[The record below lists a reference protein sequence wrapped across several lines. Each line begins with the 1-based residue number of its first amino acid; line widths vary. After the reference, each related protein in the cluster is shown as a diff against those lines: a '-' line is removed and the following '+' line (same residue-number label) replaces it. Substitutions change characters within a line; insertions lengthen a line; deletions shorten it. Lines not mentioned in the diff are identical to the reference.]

1 VFPGPRR
8 CEFMHN
14 HKILRIASVHT
25 RLQESLSKELKISKI
40 LAQILANRGIASV
53 GQAEEFLNVRL
64 EHLLDPFSFRQ
75 MSKAVER
82 IKEAK
87 SKKEKTLIF
96 GDYDVD
102 GITSV
107 ALLKDSL
114 RRMGLAVLHYM
125 PHRIK
130 EGYGL
135 TKNILQIAK
144 ENKVRLLIT
153 VDCGIANPREIEELR
168 KNNIDTI
175 ITDHHEPQAGNLP
188 SAFSIIN
195 PKVEGSG
202 YQYRELAGV
211 GVAYKLCQAL
221 SNSKLLDELDLVAL
235 GTVADVVP
243 LTGENRVL
251 VKEGLSRLSA
261 SKRPGLRALIEEA
274 GIKNKKFNTTSISF
288 ILAPRLN
295 ASGRMD
301 SAETSFNL
309 LMSPDM
315 QKAQNLSKALEQ
327 HNRARQKI
335 ESKIME
341 EAEDIINREVNFKE
355 HKVIVVA
362 KDDWHQGVLGI
373 VASKLADRFYR
384 PAIVISL
391 NEKMG
396 KGSGRSI
403 KNFHLSRALG
413 ECRQFLRTF
422 GGHAHAVGLTIT
434 RESVDNFRKSI
445 NQLAQDKLSLE
456 DLLPS
461 LDIDIELDLG
471 SLTERLVEE
480 LEKLEPFGSGNP
492 EPLFYTRGLKLKG
505 EPQSLGRQTLKF
517 WVTDGKVT
525 LQVIGFGMASLLAS
539 LLEAKSLDIVYTPRM
554 DNWRDDSSIILEAR
568 DIFFR

>member
-1 VFPGPRR
+1 MAR
-8 CEFMHN
+8 
-14 HKILRIASVHT
+14 HKILRIAFTHT
-25 RLQESLSKELKISKI
+25 RLQDSLSKELKISKI
-40 LAQILANRGIASV
+40 LAQILANRGITSA

-64 EHLLDPFSFRQ
+64 EHMLDPFSFRQ
-75 MSKAVER
+75 MPKAVER

-87 SKKEKTLIF
+87 NKKEKTLIF

-107 ALLKDSL
+107 ALLKESL
-114 RRMGLAVLHYM
+114 RRMGVAALHYM

-144 ENKVRLLIT
+144 EKKVKLLIT
-153 VDCGIANPREIEELR
+153 VDCGIANQREVEELK

-175 ITDHHEPQAGNLP
+175 ITDHHEPQGNTLP
-188 SAFSIIN
+188 ACVSIIN
-195 PKVEGSG
+195 PKVEGCG
-202 YQYRELAGV
+202 YKYRELAGV

-221 SNSKLLDELDLVAL
+221 SNAKLADELDLVAL

-243 LTGENRVL
+243 LTGENRVI

-261 SKRPGLRALIEEA
+261 TKRPGLRALIEEA

-309 LMSPDM
+309 LMSPDI
-315 QKAQNLSKALEQ
+315 QKARDLSKALEQ

-335 ESKIME
+335 EGKIME

-373 VASKLADRFYR
+373 VAAKLADRFYR

-391 NEKMG
+391 DEKMG

-403 KNFHLSRALG
+403 KNFHLSHALG

-434 RESVDNFRKSI
+434 RESIDDFRKSI
-445 NQLAQDKLSLE
+445 NQLARDKLSLE

-461 LDIDIELDLG
+461 LDIDVELDLG
-471 SLTERLVEE
+471 SLTEGVVEE
-480 LEKLEPFGSGNP
+480 LERLEPFGTGNP
-492 EPLFYTRGLKLKG
+492 EPLFYTRGLRLKG

-525 LQVIGFGMASLLAS
+525 FQVIGFGMAGLLAS

>member
-1 VFPGPRR
+1 
-8 CEFMHN
+8 MHS
-14 HKILRIASVHT
+14 HKILRIASTPT
-25 RLQESLSKELKISKI
+25 RLQDSLSKELKISKI
-40 LAQILANRGIASV
+40 LAQLLINRGLASA
-53 GQAEEFLNVRL
+53 GEAEKFLNVKL
-64 EHLLDPFSFRQ
+64 EHMLDPFSFRQ

-82 IKEAK
+82 IKEARH
-87 SKKEKTLIF
+87 KKEKTLIF

-114 RRMGLAVLHYM
+114 RRMGLATLHYM

-135 TKNILQIAK
+135 TKNILQTAK
-144 ENKVRLLIT
+144 ENKIKLLIT
-153 VDCGIANPREIEELR
+153 VDCGIANPREIEELK

-175 ITDHHEPQAGNLP
+175 ITDHHEPQAGTLP
-188 SAFSIIN
+188 AALSIIN
-195 PKVEGSG
+195 PKVEGCG
-202 YQYRELAGV
+202 YKYRELAGV

-221 SNSKLLDELDLVAL
+221 SNSKLIDELDLVAL

-243 LTGENRVL
+243 LTGENRVI
-251 VKEGLSRLSA
+251 VKEGLSRLA
-261 SKRPGLRALIEEA
+261 ATKRPGLRALIEEA
-274 GIKNKKFNTTSISF
+274 GIKNKKFNSTSISF

-309 LMSPDM
+309 LMSQDI
-315 QKAQNLSKALEQ
+315 QKARDLSRILGQ
-327 HNRARQKI
+327 HNRSRQKI
-335 ESKIME
+335 ESKILE
-341 EAEDIINREVNFKE
+341 EAEDIINKEVNFKE

-373 VASKLADRFYR
+373 VAAKLADRFYR

-413 ECRQFLRTF
+413 ECRQFLHTF
-422 GGHAHAVGLTIT
+422 GGHSHAVGLMIT
-434 RESVDNFRKSI
+434 RESIDDFRKSI
-445 NQLAQDKLSLE
+445 NRLAHDQLSLE

-461 LDIDIELDLG
+461 LDIDIELDLA
-471 SLTERLVEE
+471 SLTEGVVEE
-480 LEKLEPFGSGNP
+480 LEKLEPFGTGNP
-492 EPLFYTRGLKLKG
+492 EPLFYTRGLRLKG
-505 EPQSLGRQTLKF
+505 QPQSLGRQTLKF
-517 WVTDGKVT
+517 WVTDGKAAA
-525 LQVIGFGMASLLAS
+525 QVIGFGMANLLDS

-554 DNWRDDSSIILEAR
+554 DNWQDDSSIILEAR

>member
-1 VFPGPRR
+1 MAR
-8 CEFMHN
+8 
-14 HKILRIASVHT
+14 HKILRIAFTHT
-25 RLQESLSKELKISKI
+25 RLQDSLSKELKISKI
-40 LAQILANRGIASV
+40 LAQILVNRGITSA

-64 EHLLDPFSFRQ
+64 EHMLDPFSFRQ
-75 MSKAVER
+75 MPKAVER

-87 SKKEKTLIF
+87 NKKEKTLIF

-114 RRMGLAVLHYM
+114 RRMGLAALHYM

-144 ENKVRLLIT
+144 ENKVKLLIT
-153 VDCGIANPREIEELR
+153 VDCGIANQREIEELK

-175 ITDHHEPQAGNLP
+175 ITDHHEPQGNTLP
-188 SAFSIIN
+188 SCVSIIN

-202 YQYRELAGV
+202 YKYRELAGV

-243 LTGENRVL
+243 LTGENRVI

-261 SKRPGLRALIEEA
+261 TKRPGLRALIEEA

-309 LMSPDM
+309 LMSPDI
-315 QKAQNLSKALEQ
+315 QKAQSLSKVLEQ

-373 VASKLADRFYR
+373 VAAKLADRFYR

-434 RESVDNFRKSI
+434 RESIDDFRKSI

-480 LEKLEPFGSGNP
+480 LEKLEPFGTGNP
-492 EPLFYTRGLKLKG
+492 EPLFYTRGLRLKG

-525 LQVIGFGMASLLAS
+525 FQVIGFGMASLLVS
-539 LLEAKSLDIVYTPRM
+539 LREAKSLDIVYTPRM

>member
-1 VFPGPRR
+1 
-8 CEFMHN
+8 MHN